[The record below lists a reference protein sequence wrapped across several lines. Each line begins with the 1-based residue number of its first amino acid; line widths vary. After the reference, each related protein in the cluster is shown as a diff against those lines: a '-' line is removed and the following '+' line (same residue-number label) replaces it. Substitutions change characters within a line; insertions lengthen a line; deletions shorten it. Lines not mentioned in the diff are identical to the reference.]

1 MARFSVNKNNN
12 NNNTYAPN
20 NIILIHRIFYANLA
34 GLLMH
39 CPGLVVKWEYEDWWP
54 DYIQS
59 ICGALVE
66 GCFLVSDHIL
76 IFYVQIYDKY
86 MVPPNQKHTQQLLFA
101 TGTYNVGYHFYVK
114 LDTARNDNNNRINST
129 HRHHLTTHN
138 KQQQRRH
145 KLFIK
150 AYILII
156 AILLPIWYFSSI
168 IFSIL
173 GDATYRKMTG
183 NGNPSVAILQ
193 AGFSDIRSNIM
204 AQITYEGLVGTIVR
218 FTFSVLCLI
227 SSILVYLFKGGG
239 STLLLEKK
247 SYHHASTTT
256 TITTALGNKHQHS
269 TTTSG
274 KNGGGRFR
282 MLSCLLIGYGI
293 SLYWLN
299 LLGWYTPVAQVCVA
313 YFGTF
318 NVNEQKNGGLYDGK
332 STSNVNHSL
341 GNKQQHHQQKS
352 SVIRAAN
359 NNFRPNII
367 FLQHE
372 SLSGAIMLNTQEGID
387 ATPFFH
393 DKMHNDTNF
402 YVFEKTHTGSGNT
415 IDAMP
420 ALMTGCLPHTLEG
433 VDWVRSPGR
442 SIGYDFSL
450 NGYATASFSSTAHGP
465 SLKWE
470 NGNYYMLYDL
480 LVGGMDTVKE
490 PLSMGYRMEN
500 AGMHTYMFYLPFAN
514 MFNDDFLL

>member
-1 MARFSVNKNNN
+1 M
-12 NNNTYAPN
+12 
-20 NIILIHRIFYANLA
+20 L
-34 GLLMH
+34 
-39 CPGLVVKWEYEDWWP
+39 
-54 DYIQS
+54 
-59 ICGALVE
+59 
-66 GCFLVSDHIL
+66 
-76 IFYVQIYDKY
+76 
-86 MVPPNQKHTQQLLFA
+86 A

-114 LDTARNDNNNRINST
+114 LDKARKDKTNRIG
-129 HRHHLTTHN
+129 HLTTHN
-138 KQQQRRH
+138 KQEQHRH
-145 KLFIK
+145 KIFIK

-156 AILLPIWYFSSI
+156 AILLPIWYFSFI

-183 NGNPSVAILQ
+183 NGNPSVGILQ
-193 AGFSDIRSNIM
+193 AGFSDARSNIM
-204 AQITYEGLVGTIVR
+204 AQITYEGYVGTIVR
-218 FTFSVLCLI
+218 FTFSVLCLL
-227 SSILVYLFKGGG
+227 SSILVYIFKGGG

-247 SYHHASTTT
+247 SYHHATPTT
-256 TITTALGNKHQHS
+256 K
-269 TTTSG
+269 SG
-274 KNGGGRFR
+274 KKNGGGRFR
-282 MLSCLLIGYGI
+282 ILSCLLIGYGI
-293 SLYWLN
+293 ALYRLN
-299 LLGWYTPVAQVCVA
+299 LLEWYTPVAQVCVA
-313 YFGTF
+313 YIGTF
-318 NVNEQKNGGLYDGK
+318 NVKEQKNIGLYDRK
-332 STSNVNHSL
+332 STLNVNHSFRD
-341 GNKQQHHQQKS
+341 KQQHHQEQKS

-372 SLSGAIMLNTQEGID
+372 SLSGAIMLKTQEGID

-420 ALMTGCLPHTLEG
+420 ALLTGCLPHTLEG
-433 VDWVRSPGR
+433 VEWVRSPGR

-465 SLKWE
+465 SLKYE

-500 AGMHTYMFYLPFAN
+500 AGMLPLTCSTAIRLL
-514 MFNDDFLL
+514 MFNDDLLLSPMGTIDWDKLYHRCSR

>member
-1 MARFSVNKNNN
+1 MPRFSVN
-12 NNNTYAPN
+12 NNNTYPN
-20 NIILIHRIFYANLA
+20 NIIIVHRIFYANLA

-39 CPGLVVKWEYEDWWP
+39 CPGLVVKWEYEDLWP
-54 DYIQS
+54 EYIQS
-59 ICGALVE
+59 ICGASVE
-66 GCFLVSDHIL
+66 GCFL
-76 IFYVQIYDKY
+76 
-86 MVPPNQKHTQQLLFA
+86 LLLA
-101 TGTYNVGYHFYVK
+101 TGAYNVGYHFYVK
-114 LDTARNDNNNRINST
+114 LDKARS
-129 HRHHLTTHN
+129 HHLTTHN
-138 KQQQRRH
+138 KQEQHRH

-156 AILLPIWYFSSI
+156 AILLPIWYFFSI

-183 NGNPSVAILQ
+183 NGNPSVGILQ
-193 AGFSDIRSNIM
+193 AGFSDARSNIM

-218 FTFSVLCLI
+218 FTFSVLCLL
-227 SSILVYLFKGGG
+227 SSILVYSFKGGG

-247 SYHHASTTT
+247 SYHHAT
-256 TITTALGNKHQHS
+256 TI
-269 TTTSG
+269 TTSG

-293 SLYWLN
+293 ALYWLN
-299 LLGWYTPVAQVCVA
+299 LLEWYTPVAQVCAA
-313 YFGTF
+313 YIGTF
-318 NVNEQKNGGLYDGK
+318 HVKEQKNFGLYDQK
-332 STSNVNHSL
+332 STLNVNHSL
-341 GNKQQHHQQKS
+341 RDKQQHQQQKS

-372 SLSGAIMLNTQEGID
+372 SLSGAIMLKTQEGID
-387 ATPFFH
+387 AMPFFH

-433 VDWVRSPGR
+433 VDWVRNPGR

-490 PLSMGYRMEN
+490 PMSMGYRMEN
-500 AGMHTYMFYLPFAN
+500 ADAVDDRKILPLIEEWLSQLNATQMDDEGKPTLKQQRKPFYAQWYQTN
-514 MFNDDFLL
+514 AQ

>member
-1 MARFSVNKNNN
+1 MLS
-12 NNNTYAPN
+12 
-20 NIILIHRIFYANLA
+20 
-34 GLLMH
+34 
-39 CPGLVVKWEYEDWWP
+39 
-54 DYIQS
+54 
-59 ICGALVE
+59 
-66 GCFLVSDHIL
+66 
-76 IFYVQIYDKY
+76 
-86 MVPPNQKHTQQLLFA
+86 PNQKRTQKKLLLA

-114 LDTARNDNNNRINST
+114 LDKARNDNTNRIGTNHS
-129 HRHHLTTHN
+129 HHLTTYN
-138 KQQQRRH
+138 KQEQHRH

-156 AILLPIWYFSSI
+156 AILLPIWYFFSV

-183 NGNPSVAILQ
+183 NGNPSVGILQ
-193 AGFSDIRSNIM
+193 AGFSDARSNIM
-204 AQITYEGLVGTIVR
+204 AQITHEGLEGTIVR
-218 FTFSVLCLI
+218 ISFSVLCLL
-227 SSILVYLFKGGG
+227 SSILVYSFKGGG

-247 SYHHASTTT
+247 SYHHAT
-256 TITTALGNKHQHS
+256 TITT
-269 TTTSG
+269 SG
-274 KNGGGRFR
+274 ENRGGRFR

-293 SLYWLN
+293 ALYWLN
-299 LLGWYTPVAQVCVA
+299 LLNWYTPVAQVCVA
-313 YFGTF
+313 YIGTF
-318 NVNEQKNGGLYDGK
+318 HVKEQKNFGLYDQK
-332 STSNVNHSL
+332 STLDVNHSL
-341 GNKQQHHQQKS
+341 RDKQQHQQQKS

-372 SLSGAIMLNTQEGID
+372 SLSGAIMLKTQEGID
-387 ATPFFH
+387 AMPFFH

-402 YVFEKTHTGSGNT
+402 YVFETTHTGSGNT

-420 ALMTGCLPHTLEG
+420 ALMTGCLPHTLKG
-433 VDWVRSPGR
+433 VDWVRTPGR

-490 PLSMGYRMEN
+490 PMSMGYRMEN
-500 AGMHTYMFYLPFAN
+500 AGMHITYMFYCHSRACLMMLFFSNLWVQLIGTNYTTDAVDDRKILPLIEEWLSQLNATQMENEGKPTLKQQRKPFYAQWYQTN
-514 MFNDDFLL
+514 AQ